1 VSSGVRSKDRRTTA
15 PAPCEVL
22 RVGGVIPRWPHAGRR
37 CLARSM
43 RCGGRHER
51 CPWCRHVP
59 DVLDDRCDV
68 LSRLWT
74 VGRTGARQYLD
85 RRLVQ
90 LPALRPRV
98 VRAHSERTTRRF
110 GSRRGLRAER
120 GEQSAALTRVMLPLS
135 QEGLAGVSMFRHP
148 AIAVTIAAPRSS
160 PRTRA
165 IYLQDCSATIFSTS
179 MLVMMPTGSL
189 PCVTTNR

>member
-1 VSSGVRSKDRRTTA
+1 LSSGVRSKDRRSPA
-15 PAPCEVL
+15 PARCEVF
-22 RVGGVIPRWPHAGRR
+22 RVGGRNSAFAPDGSAVFGAFE
-37 CLARSM
+37 

-51 CPWCRHVP
+51 CPWCGHVP
-59 DVLDDRCDV
+59 DVLDDCCDV

-85 RRLVQ
+85 SRLVQ

-135 QEGLAGVSMFRHP
+135 QEGLAGMSMFRHP
-148 AIAVTIAAPRSS
+148 VIAVTIAVPVAAPVRGPSIFRIVRRPSS
-160 PRTRA
+160 VR
-165 IYLQDCSATIFSTS
+165 
-179 MLVMMPTGSL
+179 
-189 PCVTTNR
+189 PCL